1 MFSFRLPGETSV
13 KFRVVLHLVVIT
25 PTEMVRRRVG
35 VRKITRVSHY
45 TLNLLHV
52 VLNTHPGLEN
62 RETWGT
68 RITWYQMW

>member
-1 MFSFRLPGETSV
+1 
-13 KFRVVLHLVVIT
+13 
-25 PTEMVRRRVG
+25 MVRGRLS

>member
-1 MFSFRLPGETSV
+1 
-13 KFRVVLHLVVIT
+13 
-25 PTEMVRRRVG
+25 MVRRRVG

-62 RETWGT
+62 RETWST
-68 RITWYQMW
+68 RITRIGRGKTWGTYLVSAMMRHRGTCNFSSWNIT

>member
-1 MFSFRLPGETSV
+1 
-13 KFRVVLHLVVIT
+13 
-25 PTEMVRRRVG
+25 MVRGRLS

-62 RETWGT
+62 RETWAPELPGIGRGKTWGT
-68 RITWYQMW
+68 YLVSDM